1 MLYKR
6 PDGAVLASRESRR
19 LKELFKDFGVQPSTV
34 AVMGQM
40 GFTLSTLINM
50 KDEEVD
56 FVIKSMIEEYHLD
69 LLMGEQFGIKAAI
82 RAKRRLLEEETEQ
95 QRMDLINRSNEK
107 KRRVEEPSD
116 GLLLKDGMFNSLFCF
131 ISFLF

>member
-1 MLYKR
+1 M
-6 PDGAVLASRESRR
+6 
-19 LKELFKDFGVQPSTV
+19 QQSTV

-69 LLMGEQFGIKAAI
+69 LLMGEQFGIKAAV

-95 QRMDLINRSNEK
+95 QRMDLAARCSEK
-107 KRRVEEPSD
+107 KRRMEEPSD
-116 GLLLKDGMFNSLFCF
+116 GLLLKDGMKFLCTFDFVSFCANF
-131 ISFLF
+131 RWFSETYRQ